1 MSIVQFLGLVISF
14 ATNITL
20 LISAIV
26 VFIIC
31 LIFFLEC
38 IAALLPNKDIAYKG
52 NWQNTKVTVLIPA
65 HNEEIVIASTLE
77 KIIPPLKKEDS
88 VVVVADNCT
97 DATANIAREKGATVI
112 ERYDAVN
119 KGKGYALDY
128 GLCFLDSKPP
138 DIVIFVDADCV
149 VENNAIERLTEW
161 AIATQQP
168 VQASYLME
176 KAQNSHSSK
185 DYISQFS
192 IIIRNFVRLR
202 GGAFF
207 GFPSM
212 LNGTG
217 MAFPWSVI
225 RRVNVANAH
234 LLEDLKLGMDLTIA
248 GHKPIFCPEA
258 KVMGYLP
265 SSLEASKNQK
275 TRWEHGHLQLMQTYI
290 PKLLKEA
297 VSQKRFGLLLSIPD
311 LFVPPLS
318 LLVITWLGTMV
329 ISLFFGVLGVSWL
342 ATLIVSLGG
351 LFFFTAILTAWYTFA
366 RKEFPLGELLAIPL
380 YVLWKIPV
388 YIKFIIK
395 PEKKWIRT
403 ERENT
408 P

>member
-1 MSIVQFLGLVISF
+1 MTIIQFFSLAI
-14 ATNITL
+14 NITL
-20 LISAIV
+20 LISAV
-26 VFIIC
+26 VIFLIC
-31 LIFFLEC
+31 LIFFIEC
-38 IAALLPNKDIAYKG
+38 IAALLPNKDVVYKG
-52 NWQNTKVTVLIPA
+52 NWHNTKVTVLIPA

-77 KIIPPLKKEDS
+77 KITPVLKKEDS
-88 VVVVADNCT
+88 LVVVADNCT
-97 DATANIAREKGATVI
+97 DATANIAAEKGATVI
-112 ERYDAVN
+112 ERYDSV
-119 KGKGYALDY
+119 KRGKGYALDY
-128 GLCFLDSKPP
+128 GLCFLESNPP

-149 VENNAIERLTEW
+149 VENNAIELLTEW
-161 AIATQQP
+161 AIATQRP
-168 VQASYLME
+168 TQATYLME
-176 KAQNSHSSK
+176 RANNSNSSK

-192 IIIRNFVRLR
+192 IIIRNLVRLL
-202 GGAFF
+202 GGRFF

-258 KVMGYLP
+258 KVTGYLP
-265 SSLEASKNQK
+265 SSLASAKNQK

-290 PKLLKEA
+290 PRLIKEA
-297 VSQKRFGLLLSIPD
+297 VYQKRFDLLLSIPD

-329 ISLFFGVLGVSWL
+329 ISLLFGVIGVSWL
-342 ATLIVSLGG
+342 AALIVSLGG
-351 LFFFTAILTAWYTFA
+351 LFFFTAIITAWYTFA

-395 PEKKWIRT
+395 PEKLWIRT